1 MIQSTL
7 GSICVSIS
15 IYVNAKYTCPIRY
28 NRLARE
34 WTEKYAML

>member
-1 MIQSTL
+1 MELHEADFGGFMCI
-7 GSICVSIS
+7 
-15 IYVNAKYTCPIRY
+15 NAKYICPIRY